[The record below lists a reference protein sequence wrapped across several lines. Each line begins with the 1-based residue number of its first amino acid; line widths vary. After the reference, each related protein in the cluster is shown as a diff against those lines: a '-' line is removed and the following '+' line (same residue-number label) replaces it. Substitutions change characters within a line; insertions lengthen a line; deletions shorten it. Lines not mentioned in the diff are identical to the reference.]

1 MTRGSNQ
8 LGGKMLGE
16 KVNMVNPELYALAE
30 NSVIVRELLNYREQL
45 LTIPLDDVLSE
56 EHSVEDLE
64 GLADQYSFIG
74 AQLRAFREDCG
85 PRGTQME
92 LDMVDEILTELKNEI
107 VVHISM
113 IKELIWAKSST
124 MGAPG
129 GGQPP
134 EDRLTRELN

>member
-1 MTRGSNQ
+1 MTRESNQ
-8 LGGKMLGE
+8 LGARMSGE
-16 KVNMVNPELYALAE
+16 KENMVNPELYGLAE

-45 LTIPLDDVLSE
+45 LTISLDDVLSE

-64 GLADQYSFIG
+64 GLADQYLIID

-92 LDMVDEILTELKNEI
+92 LDMVDKILTELKNEI
-107 VVHISM
+107 VVHILM

-124 MGAPG
+124 TGAPG
-129 GGQPP
+129 GGEPP
-134 EDRLTRELN
+134 ED